1 MKQLHDGKW
10 YNTELAEEIAESRF
24 AKNCEVVLALTEP
37 PIMPCID
44 DILIRISGLNGN
56 GTDISP

>member
-24 AKNCEVVLALTEP
+24 AKNCKVALALTEP
-37 PIMPCID
+37 PIMPSIYCTQSCS
-44 DILIRISGLNGN
+44 LFAEFSS
-56 GTDISP
+56 TPSA